1 MYHKANT
8 TGIMS
13 YVSKH
18 YILYIVW
25 LKTMLIFDALTA
37 KRLIWRHLSSSQMC
51 FFPKSKSNNSAIF
64 GCLIVLRETYQQKF
78 FFHIIWSIFILYYP
92 LKPSILASPFLIHP
106 QTWSTLQDPQR
117 FNCDDSKRVICPW
130 GSSSCPKVCASW
142 AWKKMT
148 DLRNGPKNS
157 GQGGPSLCDHLMSVK
172 PKAEVQR
179 SSRGKSSGWAV
190 KFMMCPLP
198 NGGDIH
204 IIRNIRRAFPK
215 FWCKSR

>member
-1 MYHKANT
+1 M
-8 TGIMS
+8 
-13 YVSKH
+13 
-18 YILYIVW
+18 
-25 LKTMLIFDALTA
+25 
-37 KRLIWRHLSSSQMC
+37 LIWRHLSSSQMRF
-51 FFPKSKSNNSAIF
+51 FFPKFKSNNSTIF
-64 GCLIVLRETYQQKF
+64 GCLIVLRETYQQKLL
-78 FFHIIWSIFILYYP
+78 FILYYP

-117 FNCDDSKRVICPW
+117 FNCDDSKRAICPW

-172 PKAEVQR
+172 PRAEVQR

-190 KFMMCPLP
+190 KFMMCPWLP